1 MFRTAVV
8 NVLSKGWLLVIG
20 IVIVSAAS
28 LYWRGQDVSLLA
40 FCFISLA
47 ALAALVLVAVP
58 VELHKLR
65 NTR

>member
-8 NVLSKGWLLVIG
+8 NVLRKSWLLVVA
-20 IVIVSAAS
+20 IVIVSTAS

-40 FCFISLA
+40 FCLISLA
-47 ALAALVLVAVP
+47 ALGALVLLAVP

-65 NTR
+65 KTR